1 MCSQG
6 TQVQSYEAAVRDFS
20 HTSKQTHLAPLIYTH
35 LTWEWAWLSSCLS
48 PSFRDARS
56 DPPSRSWQG

>member
-20 HTSKQTHLAPLIYTH
+20 PTQPHQQANPPGTSDLHAPHLGVGMAFLLPIPL
-35 LTWEWAWLSSCLS
+35 L
-48 PSFRDARS
+48 P
-56 DPPSRSWQG
+56 